1 MASIRR
7 FDAPVVKSIFT
18 PDTWDVHEEGQLS
31 DIGSDVMSM
40 PYKGAAGGRATS
52 RHSTAVSPEAYS
64 RLGERLKRITPG
76 TIREAEL
83 ASPFKEHRSYA
94 PTASSDP
101 FAYGGPASIPGGA
114 GTPPS
119 MGLTSAP
126 TGAAGMKTPGG
137 VGYSSGGS
145 TGALTPAKT
154 YGGLSPK
161 TLAMLAAKKE
171 EAAKKA
177 AEAAKWDVELPRWS
191 KIGGEWYEDSTTY
204 RPDIREWA
212 KTMGMTPEMW
222 TKGGEGLIPYDP
234 RYVRDGIS
242 SLGIGRSHLPMERTD
257 PAYHA
262 MGTADPLYYVRPGG
276 KERLAETGKF
286 RDFKRGGTWKSGYL
300 GGRESDGKKWFV
312 NPVTEFTPSW
322 LKPGMTS
329 WPGMPE

>member
-7 FDAPVVKSIFT
+7 FGAPVVKSVFT
-18 PDTWDVHEEGQLS
+18 PDTWDVHEAGQLPT

-40 PYKGAAGGRATS
+40 SSSITGRPTS
-52 RHSTAVSPEAYS
+52 RYSTAVSPEAYS
-64 RLGERLKRITPG
+64 RLGEKLKRITPG

-137 VGYSSGGS
+137 GGYSSGGS

-171 EAAKKA
+171 EAAK
-177 AEAAKWDVELPRWS
+177 
-191 KIGGEWYEDSTTY
+191 
-204 RPDIREWA
+204 
-212 KTMGMTPEMW
+212 
-222 TKGGEGLIPYDP
+222 
-234 RYVRDGIS
+234 
-242 SLGIGRSHLPMERTD
+242 
-257 PAYHA
+257 
-262 MGTADPLYYVRPGG
+262 
-276 KERLAETGKF
+276 
-286 RDFKRGGTWKSGYL
+286 
-300 GGRESDGKKWFV
+300 
-312 NPVTEFTPSW
+312 
-322 LKPGMTS
+322 
-329 WPGMPE
+329 